1 MKAIGFEQSL
11 PIDHA
16 QSLLEFDAP
25 MPTIAAHEVLVQVRA
40 IAVNPVDIKIRNV
53 GAPNNGDKRIL
64 GWDAAGVV
72 EQVGA
77 QVHGLAVGDEVYY
90 AGVVNRAG
98 CNAEYQAVDARI
110 VAKKPHSL
118 DFAQAAAL
126 PLTSLTAYEGLF
138 DRLQV
143 QEQHPARNRVLLVI
157 GGSGGVGSQVIQ
169 LAKQCTD
176 LTVVAT
182 ASRPESQ
189 AWCRQLGADCVI
201 DHRDNLQDAWVSTG
215 LPQPSWVFSTQHT
228 DDYAET
234 LAALMAPQGRLVLID
249 DPKTLSINPFK
260 QKSISLH
267 WEFMFTRGLF
277 VTADIERQR
286 DILAE
291 VAQLIDTGRIQ
302 TTLNKVIS
310 PINVDNLKQA
320 HRDIESGNSIGKIVL
335 QGWAETSQ

>member
-1 MKAIGFEQSL
+1 MQAIGFEQSL
-11 PIDHA
+11 PIDDER
-16 QSLLEFDAP
+16 SLFAFEAALP
-25 MPTIAAHEVLVQVRA
+25 VIAAHELLVQVAA

-53 GAPNNGDKRIL
+53 GAPPAGEQRIL

-72 EQVGA
+72 TQVGA
-77 QVHGLAVGDEVYY
+77 EVHGFKIGDEVYY

-110 VAKKPHSL
+110 VAKKPRSL

-143 QEQHPARNRVLLVI
+143 NENNPARNRVLLVI
-157 GGSGGVGSQVIQ
+157 GGAGGVGSQIIQ
-169 LAKQCTD
+169 LAKQLTD

-189 AWCRQLGADCVI
+189 AWVRQLGADAVI
-201 DHRDNLQDAWVSTG
+201 DHRQNLAEAWQDTG
-215 LPQPSWVFSTQHT
+215 LPAPSWVFSTQHT
-228 DDYAET
+228 DGYAEQ

-249 DPKTLSINPFK
+249 DPKTLPIALFK

-277 VTADIERQR
+277 VTADIARQH
-286 DILAE
+286 DILQE
-291 VAQLIDTGRIQ
+291 VAALVDDGRIH

-310 PINVDNLKQA
+310 PINVANLKQA

-335 QGWAETSQ
+335 QGW

>member
-1 MKAIGFEQSL
+1 MQAIGFETSL
-11 PIDHA
+11 PITDA
-16 QSLLEFDAP
+16 QSLLAFEAP
-25 MPTIAAHEVLVQVRA
+25 MPSIAAHEVLVKIEA

-53 GAPNNGDKRIL
+53 GAPPAGEKRIL

-72 EQVGA
+72 AKVGSAVSGFQVGDA
-77 QVHGLAVGDEVYY
+77 VYY

-110 VAKKPHSL
+110 IAKKPQSL

-143 QEQHPARNRVLLVI
+143 NEHSNMHNRVLLVI
-157 GGSGGVGSQVIQ
+157 GGSGGVGSQIIQ
-169 LAKQCTD
+169 LAKQLSD

-189 AWCRQLGADCVI
+189 AWCEELGADFVI
-201 DHRDNLQDAWVSTG
+201 NHRHDLTQEWAKTG
-215 LPQPSWVFSTQHT
+215 LPAPSWVFSTQHT
-228 DDYAET
+228 DDYAEQ
-234 LAALMAPQGRLVLID
+234 LAALMAPQGKLVLID
-249 DPKTLSINPFK
+249 DPKALPIGVFK
-260 QKSISLH
+260 SKSISIH
-267 WEFMFTRGLF
+267 WEFMFTRGMF
-277 VTADIERQR
+277 VTADIARQH

-291 VAQLIDTGRIQ
+291 VAALIDAGKIK

-310 PINVDNLKQA
+310 PINVANLKQA
-320 HRDIESGNSIGKIVL
+320 HSDIESGNSIGKIVL
-335 QGWAETSQ
+335 QGW